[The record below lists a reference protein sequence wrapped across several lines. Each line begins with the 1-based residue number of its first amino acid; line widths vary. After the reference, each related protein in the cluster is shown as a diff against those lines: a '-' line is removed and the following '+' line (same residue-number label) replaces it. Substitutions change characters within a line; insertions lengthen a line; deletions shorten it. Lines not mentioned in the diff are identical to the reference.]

1 LVADAAT
8 YWRERRAPVDR
19 HGKAEAAALSETT
32 TTAGRAAATTTGPSD
47 GVGEAV
53 ALKGW
58 MKSEL
63 VWIIA
68 AIIVI
73 LVLAAIGYLA
83 RLA

>member
-1 LVADAAT
+1 
-8 YWRERRAPVDR
+8 
-19 HGKAEAAALSETT
+19 
-32 TTAGRAAATTTGPSD
+32 
-47 GVGEAV
+47 V

-58 MKSEL
+58 MKREL

-83 RLA
+83 RMA

>member
-1 LVADAAT
+1 MKGQGRWQPSRSRHRIRNHHD
-8 YWRERRAPVDR
+8 RRPSRHDR
-19 HGKAEAAALSETT
+19 NPA
-32 TTAGRAAATTTGPSD
+32 SD

-58 MKSEL
+58 MKREL

>member
-1 LVADAAT
+1 MKGQG
-8 YWRERRAPVDR
+8 RCQPSRSRRRIPNRRDR
-19 HGKAEAAALSETT
+19 NPA
-32 TTAGRAAATTTGPSD
+32 SD

-58 MKSEL
+58 MKREL

>member
-1 LVADAAT
+1 MKGQG
-8 YWRERRAPVDR
+8 RCQPSRNRRPIPSRRDHRPSRHDR
-19 HGKAEAAALSETT
+19 NPA
-32 TTAGRAAATTTGPSD
+32 SD

-58 MKSEL
+58 MKREL